1 MKDISLYVGIG
12 AGIFTAVSLLP
23 QLVKIIKTKKSEDI
37 SFFMLFILLAGVA
50 CWIWYGFLKQDY
62 PIIVKNLFSL
72 LVNMLI
78 IVFSLLYKKK

>member
-37 SFFMLFILLAGVA
+37 SFFMVFILLAGVSG
-50 CWIWYGFLKQDY
+50 WIWYGFLKKDY
-62 PIIVKNLFSL
+62 PIIITNFFSL
-72 LVNMLI
+72 LVNLLI
-78 IVFSLLYKKK
+78 IFFSLLYKKK